1 MGHNCCGPKEHDDE
15 IPMEKRS
22 SGQSNGNP
30 YSNKKPLSADMDCVN
45 PRFVSE
51 KEFIPLQAHMLPA
64 DMEIRASVYN
74 EDRVD

>member
-1 MGHNCCGPKEHDDE
+1 
-15 IPMEKRS
+15 
-22 SGQSNGNP
+22 
-30 YSNKKPLSADMDCVN
+30 MDCVN

-74 EDRVD
+74 EDRVDLGT